1 VALIVRRKWAER
13 SLGAMR
19 TWLEA
24 HVRTVAAV
32 IVVLLALSLLRN
44 GIAGLT
50 G

>member
-1 VALIVRRKWAER
+1 VVAPGWTKRTLQSVRGWLDRNAR
-13 SLGAMR
+13 S
-19 TWLEA
+19 
-24 HVRTVAAV
+24 VAAV